1 LTAARIVHADDES
14 EMREVVRRSLGL
26 DPDLVVQ
33 SCASGA
39 EALAAVRKWPPD
51 LVLLDD
57 VMPDMNAP
65 RILAELR
72 LDRSTATV
80 PVVFMT
86 AATRMREV
94 SYFKSLGA
102 AGVLLRPFD
111 AAGLVEAVRRFLKPR
126 SDLEAMREEFF
137 GRAKEY
143 ANELASCLT
152 ALSAGADRADQFVHI
167 RQIAHRLTDAGAIF
181 GHGQIDACAM
191 ALEDTLIADGPD
203 ADIQK
208 AIDTLLACIS
218 AAVGNDLET
227 PVRLNAARAFA
238 DPIPSGAQ

>member
-1 LTAARIVHADDES
+1 MTAARIVHADDEL

-26 DPDLVVQ
+26 DPDLSVQ

-57 VMPDMNAP
+57 MMPDMNGA

-72 LDRSTATV
+72 LDRSTAIV

-86 AATRMREV
+86 AAARMREV
-94 SYFKSLGA
+94 AYLKALGA

-111 AAGLVEAVRRFLKPR
+111 AAALVEAVRGFLKPR
-126 SDLEAMREEFF
+126 SDLEARRAEFL

-143 ANELASCLT
+143 ANELTSCLT
-152 ALSAGADRADQFVHI
+152 ALAAGADRSDQFVHV

-181 GHGQIDACAM
+181 DYGLIGASAM
-191 ALEDTLIADGPD
+191 ALEDTLIAEGSDV
-203 ADIQK
+203 DIRK
-208 AIDTLLACIS
+208 AIDRLLARIS
-218 AAVGNDLET
+218 AAVGDEFET
-227 PVRLNAARAFA
+227 PVRLDAPHAFA
-238 DPIPSGAQ
+238 DPVPSGAQ